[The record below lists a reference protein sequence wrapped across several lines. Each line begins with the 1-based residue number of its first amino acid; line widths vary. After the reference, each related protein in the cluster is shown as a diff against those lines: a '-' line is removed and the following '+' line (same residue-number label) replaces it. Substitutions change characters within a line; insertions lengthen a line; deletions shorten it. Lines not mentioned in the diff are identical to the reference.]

1 MSATPSLLQRYR
13 DAWQHAWRQ
22 RKSMDSV
29 QRLPHEAQFLPAA
42 LELQDTPV
50 HPAPRIFVW
59 SILGFAVLAL
69 LWAFI
74 GKIEVVAVA
83 PGKIVPNGKTKLI
96 QSSETA
102 VVRAIHVSDG
112 QAVKVGELL
121 VELDPTAA
129 DADVRRI
136 QSELLAAR
144 VDSARGAAM
153 LEAINQQQ
161 PPASLLGP
169 LANAGANANPE
180 QVQSAQRWLQGQY
193 QEYRSNL
200 ELVDAEILQ
209 RSAEIQSAQAQ
220 VASLRQTVP
229 IATQLAED
237 YRRLLEQQY
246 VARHE
251 YLEKEQARLDL
262 LRQLSV
268 QQASVLQ
275 SSAAQAEARRRREGV
290 VAQNRR
296 AMLDL
301 QQEANQKAASLV
313 QELAK
318 ARYQETLTSLK
329 APVDG
334 TVQQLAI
341 HTVGG
346 VVTPAQ
352 PLMVIVPADQPVEVE
367 AMLENKDVGFVHA
380 GQPVTVKVETF
391 TFTKYGTVD
400 GEVLNVSNDAIED
413 EKRGPIYSS
422 RIHLKSDH
430 LMVNGQRVALS
441 PGMSIT
447 AEVKTDQR
455 RVIDYFL
462 SPLQQHVDESL
473 RER

>member
-13 DAWQHAWRQ
+13 DAWQQAWRQ

-29 QRLPHEAQFLPAA
+29 QRLPHETQFLPAA

-69 LWAFI
+69 LWGFI

-153 LEAINQQQ
+153 LDAINQQQ
-161 PPASLLGP
+161 PPTSLIG
-169 LANAGANANPE
+169 AIANANPE
-180 QVQSAQRWLQGQY
+180 QVLSAQRWLQGQY
-193 QEYRSNL
+193 QEYRSSL

-275 SSAAQAEARRRREGV
+275 STAAQAEARRRREGV

-367 AMLENKDVGFVHA
+367 AMLENKDVGFVRA

-400 GEVLNVSNDAIED
+400 GEVLSVSNDAIDD
-413 EKRGPIYSS
+413 EKRGLIYSS
-422 RIHLKSDH
+422 RIRLKSDH

>member
-13 DAWQHAWRQ
+13 DVWQHAWRQ

-69 LWAFI
+69 LWACL

-153 LEAINQQQ
+153 LDAINQQQ
-161 PPASLLGP
+161 PPALLIG
-169 LANAGANANPE
+169 AIANANPE
-180 QVQSAQRWLQGQY
+180 QVLSAQRWLQGQY

-275 SSAAQAEARRRREGV
+275 STAAQAEARRRREGV

-367 AMLENKDVGFVHA
+367 AMLENKDVGFVRA

-400 GEVLNVSNDAIED
+400 GEVLSVSNDAIED
-413 EKRGPIYSS
+413 EKRGLIYSS
-422 RIHLKSDH
+422 RIRLKSDH
-430 LMVNGQRVALS
+430 LLVNGQRVALS